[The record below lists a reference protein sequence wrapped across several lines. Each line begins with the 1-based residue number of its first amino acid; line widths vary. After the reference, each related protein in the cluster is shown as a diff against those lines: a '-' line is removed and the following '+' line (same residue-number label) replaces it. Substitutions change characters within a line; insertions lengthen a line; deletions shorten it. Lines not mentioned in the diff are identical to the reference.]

1 MAALIGLRV
10 EEQWISCSSDCC
22 LYSLHGYI
30 AFASVNQ

>member
-10 EEQWISCSSDCC
+10 EEQWISCSSDFC